1 MMKTAVFLVF
11 LAFSLAL
18 CYQDA
23 QNGGIKRSLLPCQK
37 QNNKALA
44 NLVKNGKSIQN
55 KLSVLH
61 TCSSSMTDM
70 RTVDR
75 PNEVHYDFEESCY
88 VEGDSKSQVEVK
100 AKSDPPARGG
110 EQCAVLPVYQAAFLV
125 QDENTNSYMIL
136 NPATAQWFFTRQLGG
151 CEMFVAKGF
160 TRQDVLVIHSNLNRC
175 TNKVVNLQ
183 EKGASVDEMMGR
195 HPGYHLIA
203 RVYSEPPA
211 AEKPAADAY
220 MRGYETAHPGILTI
234 AYNNQPPTTLQLFQ
248 FIGQYNDAQYWIFT
262 VKGEIDGKVFGRIQV
277 R

>member
-23 QNGGIKRSLLPCQK
+23 QNSGHKRSLLPCQK

-44 NLVKNGKSIQN
+44 NLVGNGKSIQG
-55 KLSVLH
+55 KLSVLQS
-61 TCSSSMTDM
+61 CSSSMTNM

-88 VEGDSKSQVEVK
+88 VEGDSQSLVKVK

-110 EQCAVLPVYQAAFLV
+110 EQCAVLPVFQAAFLV
-125 QDENTNSYMIL
+125 QDVDTNSYMIL
-136 NPATAQWFFTRQLGG
+136 NPATAQWFFTRPLGG
-151 CEMFVAKGF
+151 CEMFVAKGSS
-160 TRQDVLVIHSNLNRC
+160 RQDVLVIHSNLDRC
-175 TNKVVNLQ
+175 RNKVGNLQ

-220 MRGYETAHPGILTI
+220 MRGYERGHPGILTI
-234 AYNNQPPTTLQLFQ
+234 AYNNQPPTKLQYFQ
-248 FIGQYNDAQYWIFT
+248 FIGHYNDAQYWIFT